1 MAFIGRDDD
10 LKQLQECFTE
20 RRAQLVF
27 VYGRRRV
34 GKTETLIQLAKDKE
48 TLFFAAQNATKDEQL
63 ASFSRLMFEAG
74 APGKDYLSQY
84 PSWERALT
92 ELTRLP
98 EPSDGGRRLV
108 IFDEFPYLVRSVIAV
123 SATESLGPH
132 VASCKSDDCDLRQC
146 HELHRKGAVGRKI
159 AAIWSC
165 DRHPEDAADAILG
178 CSAILPQ
185 L

>member
-1 MAFIGRDDD
+1 MCSSTAAGAW
-10 LKQLQECFTE
+10 E
-20 RRAQLVF
+20 
-27 VYGRRRV
+27 
-34 GKTETLIQLAKDKE
+34 KTETLIQLAKDKE

-108 IFDEFPYLVRSVIAV
+108 IFDEFPYLV
-123 SATESLGPH
+123 
-132 VASCKSDDCDLRQC
+132 KSDPSLPSVLQNLWDHTLRHANLMIVIC
-146 HELHRKGAVGRKI
+146 GSAMSFIEKELLGEKI

>member
-63 ASFSRLMFEAG
+63 ASFSPSHVRG
-74 APGKDYLSQY
+74 GCPGQGLSESISFLGKGVNRVN
-84 PSWERALT
+84 PAARAERWRPQA
-92 ELTRLP
+92 
-98 EPSDGGRRLV
+98 
-108 IFDEFPYLVRSVIAV
+108 
-123 SATESLGPH
+123 
-132 VASCKSDDCDLRQC
+132 CDIR
-146 HELHRKGAVGRKI
+146 
-159 AAIWSC
+159 
-165 DRHPEDAADAILG
+165 
-178 CSAILPQ
+178 
-185 L
+185 

>member
-1 MAFIGRDDD
+1 MTFIGRDSD
-10 LKQLQECFTE
+10 LRQLQECFTE

-98 EPSDGGRRLV
+98 EPSDSMSFLIWSNLIR
-108 IFDEFPYLVRSVIAV
+108 
-123 SATESLGPH
+123 H
-132 VASCKSDDCDLRQC
+132 CRQC
-146 HELHRKGAVGRKI
+146 YRIFGTTRCVMQI
-159 AAIWSC
+159 
-165 DRHPEDAADAILG
+165 
-178 CSAILPQ
+178 
-185 L
+185 

>member
-1 MAFIGRDDD
+1 MTFIGRDSD
-10 LKQLQECFTE
+10 LRQLQECFTE

-84 PSWERALT
+84 PLGKGVNRVNPAARAERWRPQA
-92 ELTRLP
+92 
-98 EPSDGGRRLV
+98 
-108 IFDEFPYLVRSVIAV
+108 
-123 SATESLGPH
+123 
-132 VASCKSDDCDLRQC
+132 CDIR
-146 HELHRKGAVGRKI
+146 
-159 AAIWSC
+159 
-165 DRHPEDAADAILG
+165 
-178 CSAILPQ
+178 
-185 L
+185 

>member
-63 ASFSRLMFEAG
+63 ASFSRG
-74 APGKDYLSQY
+74 GCPGQRLSESISFLGKGVNRVN
-84 PSWERALT
+84 PAARAERWRPQA
-92 ELTRLP
+92 
-98 EPSDGGRRLV
+98 
-108 IFDEFPYLVRSVIAV
+108 
-123 SATESLGPH
+123 
-132 VASCKSDDCDLRQC
+132 CDIR
-146 HELHRKGAVGRKI
+146 
-159 AAIWSC
+159 
-165 DRHPEDAADAILG
+165 
-178 CSAILPQ
+178 
-185 L
+185 

>member
-108 IFDEFPYLVRSVIAV
+108 IFDEFPYLV
-123 SATESLGPH
+123 
-132 VASCKSDDCDLRQC
+132 KSDPSLPSVLQNLWDHTLRHANLMIVIC
-146 HELHRKGAVGRKI
+146 GSAMSFIEKELFGRKN
-159 AAIWSC
+159 
-165 DRHPEDAADAILG
+165 RRYMVDATG
-178 CSAILPQ
+178 S
-185 L
+185 

>member
-63 ASFSRLMFEAG
+63 ASFSRLMFEA
-74 APGKDYLSQY
+74 LSLIHISSPRDGLLSRM
-84 PSWERALT
+84 PS
-92 ELTRLP
+92 
-98 EPSDGGRRLV
+98 
-108 IFDEFPYLVRSVIAV
+108 
-123 SATESLGPH
+123 SA
-132 VASCKSDDCDLRQC
+132 
-146 HELHRKGAVGRKI
+146 
-159 AAIWSC
+159 
-165 DRHPEDAADAILG
+165 
-178 CSAILPQ
+178 
-185 L
+185 

>member
-1 MAFIGRDDD
+1 
-10 LKQLQECFTE
+10 
-20 RRAQLVF
+20 
-27 VYGRRRV
+27 
-34 GKTETLIQLAKDKE
+34 
-48 TLFFAAQNATKDEQL
+48 
-63 ASFSRLMFEAG
+63 MFEAG

-108 IFDEFPYLVRSVIAV
+108 IFDEFPYLV
-123 SATESLGPH
+123 
-132 VASCKSDDCDLRQC
+132 KSDPSLPSVLQNLWDHTLRHANLMIVIC
-146 HELHRKGAVGRKI
+146 GSAMSFDIEKELLGRKI
-159 AAIWSC
+159 AAVWSC

>member
-1 MAFIGRDDD
+1 MTFIGRDSD
-10 LKQLQECFTE
+10 LRQLQECFTE

-98 EPSDGGRRLV
+98 EPSDGGRRL
-108 IFDEFPYLVRSVIAV
+108 
-123 SATESLGPH
+123 
-132 VASCKSDDCDLRQC
+132 CDIR
-146 HELHRKGAVGRKI
+146 
-159 AAIWSC
+159 
-165 DRHPEDAADAILG
+165 
-178 CSAILPQ
+178 
-185 L
+185 

>member
-108 IFDEFPYLVRSVIAV
+108 IFDEFPYLV
-123 SATESLGPH
+123 
-132 VASCKSDDCDLRQC
+132 KSDPSLPSVLQNLWDHTLRQC

>member
-74 APGKDYLSQY
+74 PGQGLSESISFLGKGVNRVN
-84 PSWERALT
+84 PAARAERWRPQA
-92 ELTRLP
+92 
-98 EPSDGGRRLV
+98 
-108 IFDEFPYLVRSVIAV
+108 
-123 SATESLGPH
+123 
-132 VASCKSDDCDLRQC
+132 CDIR
-146 HELHRKGAVGRKI
+146 
-159 AAIWSC
+159 
-165 DRHPEDAADAILG
+165 
-178 CSAILPQ
+178 
-185 L
+185 

>member
-1 MAFIGRDDD
+1 MTFIGRDSD
-10 LKQLQECFTE
+10 LRQLQECFTE

-108 IFDEFPYLVRSVIAV
+108 IFD
-123 SATESLGPH
+123 
-132 VASCKSDDCDLRQC
+132 
-146 HELHRKGAVGRKI
+146 
-159 AAIWSC
+159 
-165 DRHPEDAADAILG
+165 
-178 CSAILPQ
+178 
-185 L
+185 